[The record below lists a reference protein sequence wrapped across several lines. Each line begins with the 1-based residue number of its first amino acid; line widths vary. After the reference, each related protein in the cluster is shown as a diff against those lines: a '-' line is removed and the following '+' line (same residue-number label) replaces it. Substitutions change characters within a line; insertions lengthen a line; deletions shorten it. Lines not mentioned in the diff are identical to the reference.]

1 MKKKKVLFVC
11 VHNSAR
17 SQIAQELL
25 NRMCSDEFEAQSAGL
40 EPGVLNPLA
49 VEVLREEGI
58 DISGRET
65 RAVFDILKSGQ
76 MFAYVIAVCDGAN
89 AQRCPIFPGV
99 TTRLNWSFPDPS
111 TFEGTW
117 EEKLE
122 QTREVRDMIEAK
134 LQEFCGSKCLAE
146 ADRKGKSR

>member
-1 MKKKKVLFVC
+1 MRKKKVLFVC

-25 NRMCSDEFEAQSAGL
+25 NRMCGEEFEAQSAGL
-40 EPGVLNPLA
+40 EPGTLNPLV
-49 VEVLREEGI
+49 VEVLAEMGI

-65 RAVFDILKSGQ
+65 RSVFDAVKSGQ

-89 AQRCPIFPGV
+89 AQRCPIFPGI

-111 TFEGTW
+111 AFEGTW
-117 EEKLE
+117 EEKLA
-122 QTREVRDMIEAK
+122 QTRQVRDLIQAEIEG
-134 LQEFCGSKCLAE
+134 FCASNCLAQ
-146 ADRKGKSR
+146 AA